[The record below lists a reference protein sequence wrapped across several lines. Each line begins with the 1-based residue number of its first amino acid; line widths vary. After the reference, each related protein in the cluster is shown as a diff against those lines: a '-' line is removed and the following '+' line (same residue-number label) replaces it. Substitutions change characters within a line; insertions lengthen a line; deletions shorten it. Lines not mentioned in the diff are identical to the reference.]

1 MLPMAKYQEE
11 TARNT
16 FYEEVMGRV
25 KALPGVREA
34 GITTAVPLTDL
45 MMMRTFQLESQP
57 DKQVEEMRPPVFNEG
72 IGPTY
77 LQTLR
82 VPLLAGREFE
92 ELDSKTITNIVMVN
106 QAFVQ
111 KFMDGD
117 VKAGV
122 QKR

>member
-1 MLPMAKYQEE
+1 
-11 TARNT
+11 
-16 FYEEVMGRV
+16 
-25 KALPGVREA
+25 
-34 GITTAVPLTDL
+34 

-57 DKQVEEMRPPVFNEG
+57 DKQVEEMRPPVFNEN
-72 IGPTY
+72 ISSTY

-92 ELDSKTITNIVMVN
+92 EVDSKTKTNVVMVN

-117 VKAGV
+117 VNSAVGKRLRFGAGPGMSLPW
-122 QKR
+122 QKIVGVAGDVKRVRR